1 MKKGAYGV
9 VYQDITR
16 NKDISAAAKGLY
28 AYLSAFCGSNDE
40 CYPTVDMITKEM
52 SMTKD
57 TFYKHVNAL
66 VSAGVVEKRQTRIE
80 GNKFGRTIYRVT
92 HEVHI
97 SDFPF
102 PKKSITEDSITEMS
116 ISENSETN
124 NNNINNNIINNN
136 KKNNIICPESVKQ
149 TPDPSGIQIPLND
162 KTFYDVPLSKIR
174 SWGEAYPAVDV
185 RAELLK
191 MKAWS
196 ESNPKRAKTRK
207 GITRFINSWLS
218 KEQDS
223 GGRYRRQSATYKPS
237 TEEQARLNRE
247 SYEQQEKEYQE
258 WKRQQEE
265 YKLLHRNDPVEEDS
279 IWG

>member
-1 MKKGAYGV
+1 MTYQEVYLMEELTIEAKAIYGMLSSYVGTGSTAYPSV
-9 VYQDITR
+9 EFMCD
-16 NKDISAAAKGLY
+16 KLH
-28 AYLSAFCGSNDE
+28 
-40 CYPTVDMITKEM
+40 ITKNR
-52 SMTKD
+52 
-57 TFYKHVNAL
+57 FYKHMKLLIDN
-66 VSAGVVEKRQTRIE
+66 GIVEKKQEKKKGVYAPNIYTLIPNAQYMNYPYIE
-80 GNKFGRTIYRVT
+80 NEDTDNRDM
-92 HEVHI
+92 
-97 SDFPF
+97 DFQEM
-102 PKKSITEDSITEMS
+102 KIEDIQNEA
-116 ISENSETN
+116 
-124 NNNINNNIINNN
+124 NNINNFNNN
-136 KKNNIICPESVKQ
+136 NFKNNNIQNNNICPESVKQ

-174 SWGEAYPAVDV
+174 SWAEAYPAVDV